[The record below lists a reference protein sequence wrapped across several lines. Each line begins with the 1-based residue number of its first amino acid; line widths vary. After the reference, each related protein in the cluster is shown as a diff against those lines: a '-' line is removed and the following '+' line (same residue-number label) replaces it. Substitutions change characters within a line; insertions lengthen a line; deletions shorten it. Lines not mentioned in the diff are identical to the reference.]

1 MVASSPTEQRMVTQ
15 LFPFVRQRII
25 QHWIVHSRTINLS
38 TFGDRINKVGV
49 PDRATAVVAAL
60 LHADR
65 IISDSIEKGLRAQA
79 GLSLAQYEVL
89 LRLSEAP
96 QRRLRMVDI
105 SERLCVSKSGVT
117 QLVDRL
123 EEAGLVER
131 QFQRSDRRLTYAKI
145 TGPGTEALR
154 RSTPEI
160 EHAVQEHL
168 ARHLTEDEMHGLH
181 QALVKVHEGNRH
193 LGDRAPALARR

>member
-1 MVASSPTEQRMVTQ
+1 VTQ
-15 LFPFVRQRII
+15 LFPFVRHRII

-38 TFGDRINKVGV
+38 TFGDRINKVDV

-105 SERLCVSKSGVT
+105 AERLCVSKSGVT

-123 EEAGLVER
+123 EEAGMVER

-145 TGPGTEALR
+145 TGRGTEALR
-154 RSTPEI
+154 RSIPEI
-160 EHAVQEHL
+160 ERAVQEHL
-168 ARHLTEDEMHGLH
+168 ARHLTEDEMHRLH
-181 QALVKVHEGNRH
+181 EALVKVHEGNRD
-193 LGDRAPALARR
+193 LGDRAPAATRA